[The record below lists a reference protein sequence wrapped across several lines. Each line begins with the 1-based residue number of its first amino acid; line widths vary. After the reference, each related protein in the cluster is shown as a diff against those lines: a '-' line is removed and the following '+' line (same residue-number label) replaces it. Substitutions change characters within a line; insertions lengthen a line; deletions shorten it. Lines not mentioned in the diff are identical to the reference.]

1 MALHT
6 QKANPMTCPLAGTFD
21 CDLVKVAGALFDHLD
36 DSNSGLLDHTALTV
50 RLYAGG
56 EAECGLLEHR
66 HKTSN
71 SWNKDRRSYAQV
83 FQESVKGL
91 SEDGPAE
98 GSPTVLA
105 RCHSPCTVLPNGEV
119 KGRFA
124 RRPARSQIIGGTSHM
139 VEPMVGTAAYA
150 SESERLDP
158 CKTSRIVPA
167 VKDATARRKAL
178 SDRIIRIRQNRARMD
193 EHIAATESQNESRA
207 NSNTTSLTRQ
217 KVQYLKGVGV
227 AAPQQKPRRLANA
240 LDQRGILC

>member
-1 MALHT
+1 
-6 QKANPMTCPLAGTFD
+6 
-21 CDLVKVAGALFDHLD
+21 
-36 DSNSGLLDHTALTV
+36 
-50 RLYAGG
+50 
-56 EAECGLLEHR
+56 
-66 HKTSN
+66 
-71 SWNKDRRSYAQV
+71 
-83 FQESVKGL
+83 
-91 SEDGPAE
+91 
-98 GSPTVLA
+98 
-105 RCHSPCTVLPNGEV
+105 
-119 KGRFA
+119 
-124 RRPARSQIIGGTSHM
+124 
-139 VEPMVGTAAYA
+139 MVGTAAYA